1 MFKPFD
7 TPRATAP
14 VIREGGVSMRTLPA
28 NFRTRDATLFERE
41 LERVIPPVRL
51 LELRGVHVSHE
62 GILFKQGRIL
72 PESFS
77 SPYTLRYFLSRRRSV
92 LKFLATNRL
101 FRRRKKFDARAL
113 WITDDWSNGYFH
125 WLADALP
132 RLFAV
137 RELARTLTLLLPG
150 EYERLEFVQSSLK
163 LFELGGVEYV
173 RAGEVFN
180 CERLLM
186 PTHMAPSG
194 NYNEGVLHEMRAFIL
209 ATYGL
214 RDDANAQR
222 KVYIS
227 RARAAKRK
235 IVNEEEVAGLLSE
248 FGFEVFQFED
258 YGFEEQVR
266 LASEAKYLIS
276 NHGAGLTNML
286 FMPERGNI
294 LELRREGERE
304 RNWFFNLAN
313 ASRLNY
319 YYQTCAPEHTDDDP
333 HTANLLVDTE
343 CLREN
348 LSLMLR
354 GESSTVK

>member
-1 MFKPFD
+1 MFKAYD

-14 VIREGGVSMRTLPA
+14 VIREGGVSTRTLPA
-28 NFRTRDATLFERE
+28 NFHARDAALFERE
-41 LERVIPPVRL
+41 IERVIPPTRL
-51 LELRGVHVSHE
+51 LELRGVQISHE
-62 GILFKQGRIL
+62 GILFKQGKSL

-77 SPYTLRYFLSRRRSV
+77 SPYTLKYFLSRRRSV

-132 RLFAV
+132 RLFV
-137 RELARTLTLLLPG
+137 VGELARSLTLLLPG

-163 LFELGGVEYV
+163 LFELGGIEYV
-173 RAGEVFN
+173 RAGEVVN

-186 PTHMAPSG
+186 PTHTAPSG
-194 NYNEGVLHEMRAFIL
+194 NYNEGLLHELRAFIF
-209 ATYGL
+209 AAYGL
-214 RDDANAQR
+214 SDDVSAHR

-235 IVNEEEVAGLLSE
+235 IVNEEEVAGVLVE
-248 FGFEVFQFED
+248 FGFEVFHFED

-286 FMPERGNI
+286 FMPERGSV
-294 LELRREGERE
+294 LELRRKGERE

-313 ASRLNY
+313 TAHLNY
-319 YYQTCAPEHTDDDP
+319 YYQTCAPEHTSDDP
-333 HTANLLVDTE
+333 HTANLFVDTE
-343 CLREN
+343 RLREN
-348 LSLMLR
+348 LSLMLSA
-354 GESSTVK
+354 E

>member
-1 MFKPFD
+1 MFQPYA
-7 TPRATAP
+7 TPRDEAP
-14 VIREGGVSMRTLPA
+14 VILEGDQTTRRLPA
-28 NFRTRDATLFERE
+28 NFRAEDASLFEHE

-51 LELRGVHVSHE
+51 LKLRGVRISHE
-62 GILFKQGRIL
+62 GILFKGGRIL

-77 SPYTLRYFLSRRRSV
+77 SPHTLRYFLGRSRSV

-101 FRRRKKFDARAL
+101 MRRRKKFDARAL

-137 RELARTLTLLLPG
+137 RTLARELTLLLPG
-150 EYERLEFVQSSLK
+150 EYERLEFAQASLK

-180 CERLLM
+180 CKQLLM
-186 PTHMAPSG
+186 PTHTAPSG
-194 NYNEGVLHEMRAFIL
+194 NYNEGLLRELRAFIF
-209 ATYGL
+209 AAYGL
-214 RDDANAQR
+214 RDEVVRR

-227 RARAAKRK
+227 RTRAAKRK
-235 IVNEEEVAGLLSE
+235 IVNEEEVIGVLGE
-248 FGFEVFQFED
+248 FGFEVLHFED
-258 YGFEEQVR
+258 YDFEKQVR
-266 LASEAKYLIS
+266 LASETKYLVS

-286 FMPERGNI
+286 FMPERGSV

-313 ASRLNY
+313 AAHLHY
-319 YYQTCAPEHTDDDP
+319 YYQTCASEHANDDP
-333 HTANLLVDTE
+333 HTANLVVDANR
-343 CLREN
+343 LREN
-348 LSLMLR
+348 LSLML
-354 GESSTVK
+354 GG